1 VCEIAHNKNHST
13 MLFSFIKYVH
23 CTYTSQLI
31 PEEFTQ
37 QFNSA
42 NAAYSFARKHG
53 YEFHGRAAHA

>member
-1 VCEIAHNKNHST
+1 